1 MAKAEG
7 ISRISFNKKA
17 VGSGATTNSSAS
29 FEQSIGEI
37 KGRAG
42 TEEAENKRGM
52 KNRKTGENVLKKKI
66 R

>member
-1 MAKAEG
+1 MQKKATVANAEG

-17 VGSGATTNSSAS
+17 VGSDPTSNRSAS

-42 TEEAENKRGM
+42 TEEAEK
-52 KNRKTGENVLKKKI
+52 
-66 R
+66 